1 MSTGTEKKDSAVA
14 VFSTYRELTNQQ
26 FNKLVSL
33 VTDLKHKHT
42 TLIHSGEETDKAIH
56 ALALKNGYS
65 VDVELTKENPD
76 WEESDHVKVYDN
88 QSLVERN
95 RGMVEKFKSSY
106 HSRLMQV
113 RIVQYGKQL
122 GML

>member
-1 MSTGTEKKDSAVA
+1 
-14 VFSTYRELTNQQ
+14 
-26 FNKLVSL
+26 
-33 VTDLKHKHT
+33 LKHKHT

-95 RGMVEKFKSSY
+95 RGMVDDSEVQIFLPFKIDASEDSPIWKTIRYAIIRQKETKSTVYIIDKFGSIWGVWK
-106 HSRLMQV
+106 
-113 RIVQYGKQL
+113 
-122 GML
+122 